1 MSDQNTSID
10 DEPTTWTEKRE
21 RAHIDAEKRS
31 LSEQERRQ
39 AERRH
44 GPRFGRNGDD
54 EADSTHLASVEKQ
67 HGGDL

>member
-1 MSDQNTSID
+1 MSETTSSD
-10 DEPTTWTEKRE
+10 DEPRTWTEKRE

-31 LSEQERRQ
+31 LNEQERQQ

-44 GPRFGRNGDD
+44 GPRFGRNDD
-54 EADSTHLASVEKQ
+54 EEADSADLASVKKK